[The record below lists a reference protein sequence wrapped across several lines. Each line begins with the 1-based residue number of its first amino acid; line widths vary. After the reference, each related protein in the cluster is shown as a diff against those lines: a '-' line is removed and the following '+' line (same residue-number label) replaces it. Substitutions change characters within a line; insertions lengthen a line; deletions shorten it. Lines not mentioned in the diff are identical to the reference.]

1 MIFFKRDDLDAQAR
15 FNLALAM
22 YNRGVD
28 DWGLVT
34 ELAKRHNVSREFL
47 YQNARLIEN
56 AFQAHAAVPA
66 ENLSSIDFD
75 KLLLCLR
82 LYCKSSIDGITRLF
96 KEMGWNCGS
105 AGYVSEFLSAVASR
119 CAIEIPAMEHPVIF
133 LLDETFANGE
143 PILVA
148 MEALSHYIYAIC
160 FASDRKAETWE
171 EALKKL
177 QAAGVDIGLNVKDQG
192 GSLKAAVKE
201 LRLTERAD
209 LFHLLKPFDPFLGH
223 LERRAY
229 GAIENEHERLRVF
242 GNRKTRESRQKAR
255 KQYKQA
261 RREADQA
268 IRRSDN
274 YDYLHL
280 CLHEAFNSFSCEG
293 RLRTKAEAEN
303 DLMAAMELIETEFA
317 CHQKILDAVKFL
329 RQNLSDYWSYFEQL
343 EQIVAGYA
351 GIIPEYSLHAA
362 CLSWQLDRKSRAVKS
377 GSLKKKFARRAKDL
391 LEFILTGADNKFNDK
406 VKALFAELDSNVRSS
421 SPLEAINSVIRTTL
435 NSCRGQITQ
444 ETLNMIAFFM
454 NHRQAFR
461 GRYAGSSPYERL
473 TGISEKGSPIEKIL
487 ELSSRYAGN
496 TFAGKEQA
504 APELV
509 LLKAS

>member
-56 AFQAHAAVPA
+56 AFQTQTAVPA
-66 ENLSSIDFD
+66 ERLSAIDFD

-82 LYCKSSIDGITRLF
+82 LYCKSSIDGISRLF
-96 KEMGWNCGS
+96 KEMGWSCGS
-105 AGYVSEFLSAVASR
+105 TGYVSEFLSRTASR

-133 LLDETFANGE
+133 LLDETFTNGE
-143 PILVA
+143 PILVV

-160 FASDRKAETWE
+160 LASDRKAETWE
-171 EALKKL
+171 SVLKKL
-177 QAAGVDIGLNVKDQG
+177 QDAGVNIKLNVKDQG

-201 LRLTERAD
+201 LHLVERAD

-229 GAIENEHERLRVF
+229 GAIENEYERLRVF
-242 GNRKTRESRQKAR
+242 GNRKTRESCQKAR

-261 RREADQA
+261 CRAASQA
-268 IRRSDN
+268 MRRSDN

-293 RLRTKAEAEN
+293 LLRTKAEAEN
-303 DLMAAMELIETEFA
+303 DLMAAMELIETEFSY
-317 CHQKILDAVKFL
+317 HQKILDAVKFL
-329 RQNLSDYWSYFEQL
+329 RQNLADYWSYFEQL
-343 EQIVAGYA
+343 EQIVTGYA

-377 GSLKKKFARRAKDL
+377 GCLKRKFARQAKEL
-391 LEFILTGADNKFNDK
+391 LELTLTGADDKFNGK
-406 VKALFAELDSNVRSS
+406 VKTLFAELDSNVRSS
-421 SPLEAINSVIRTTL
+421 SPLEAINSVVRTTL

-454 NHRQAFR
+454 NHRQALR

-473 TGISEKGSPIEKIL
+473 TGIREKGSPIKKLL
-487 ELSSRYAGN
+487 ELSNRNADD
-496 TFAGKEQA
+496 TFSGGKQA
-504 APELV
+504 ATELV

>member
-1 MIFFKRDDLDAQAR
+1 MIFFRREDLDAHAR

-34 ELAKRHNVSREFL
+34 ELANRHNVSREFL
-47 YQNARLIEN
+47 YQNARLIEE
-56 AFQAHAAVPA
+56 AFQPHAAVPA
-66 ENLSSIDFD
+66 ESFSSIDFD

-82 LYCKSSIDGITRLF
+82 LYCKSSIDGISRLF
-96 KEMGWNCGS
+96 KEMGWSRGS
-105 AGYVSEFLSAVASR
+105 AGHVSEFLSAVASR

-133 LLDETFANGE
+133 LLDETFNNGE
-143 PILVA
+143 PILVV

-160 FASDRKAETWE
+160 PASDRKAKTWE
-171 EALKKL
+171 DVLKKL
-177 QAAGVDIGLNVKDQG
+177 QDAGVDIGLNVKDQG

-229 GAIENEHERLRVF
+229 GAIENEYERLRIF
-242 GNRKTRESRQKAR
+242 GNRKTMESCQKAR

-261 RREADQA
+261 CRAASQA
-268 IRRSDN
+268 MRLSDN
-274 YDYLHL
+274 YNYLHL
-280 CLHEAFNSFSCEG
+280 CLHESFNSFSCEG
-293 RLRTKAEAEN
+293 QLRTKAEAGN
-303 DLMAAMELIETEFA
+303 DLMAAMELIETEFSY
-317 CHQKILDAVKFL
+317 HQKILDAVKFL
-329 RQNLSDYWSYFEQL
+329 RQNLADYWSYFEQL
-343 EQIVAGYA
+343 EQIVTGYA

-377 GSLKKKFARRAKDL
+377 GSLKKKFARHAKEL
-391 LEFILTGADNKFNDK
+391 LELILTGADDKFNDR
-406 VKALFAELDSNVRSS
+406 VKALFADLDSNVRSS
-421 SPLEAINSVIRTTL
+421 SPLEAINSVIRTML
-435 NSCRGQITQ
+435 NSCRGQISQ

-454 NHRQAFR
+454 NHRQALR

-473 TGISEKGSPIEKIL
+473 TGISEKGSPIEKLL
-487 ELSSRYAGN
+487 ELSSRNAVN
-496 TFAGKEQA
+496 ASSSEVQA

>member
-1 MIFFKRDDLDAQAR
+1 MLFFKRVDLNAHAR
-15 FNLALAM
+15 LNLALSM
-22 YNRGVD
+22 HNRGVD

-56 AFQAHAAVPA
+56 AFQSHAAVPA
-66 ENLSSIDFD
+66 ESFSFIDFD

-82 LYCKSSIDGITRLF
+82 LHCKSSIDGITRLF
-96 KEMGWNCGS
+96 KEMGWSCGS
-105 AGYVSEFLSAVASR
+105 AGHVSEFLSRVAYR
-119 CAIEIPAMEHPVIF
+119 CAIEIPAMEHPVIL
-133 LLDETFANGE
+133 LLDETFTNGE
-143 PILVA
+143 PILVV

-160 FASDRKAETWE
+160 LASDRKAKTWE
-171 EALKKL
+171 DVLKKL
-177 QAAGVDIGLNVKDQG
+177 QDAGVDIGLNVKDQG

-201 LRLTERAD
+201 LRLAERAD

-229 GAIENEHERLRVF
+229 GAIGDEYERLRVF
-242 GNRKTRESRQKAR
+242 GNRKTRESRQKAM
-255 KQYKQA
+255 KLYKQA
-261 RREADQA
+261 CRATREAM
-268 IRRSDN
+268 RLSDN
-274 YDYLHL
+274 YDYLHK

-303 DLMAAMELIETEFA
+303 DLMAAMELIEGEFSSN
-317 CHQKILDAVKFL
+317 QKILDAVKFL

-351 GIIPEYSLHAA
+351 KIIPEYSLHAA

-377 GSLKKKFARRAKDL
+377 GSLKKKFARYAKEL
-391 LEFILTGADNKFNDK
+391 LELILTGADDKFKDK
-406 VKALFAELDSNVRSS
+406 VKSLFVELDSNVRSS

-444 ETLNMIAFFM
+444 DALNMIALFM
-454 NHRQAFR
+454 NHRQASR

-473 TGISEKGSPIEKIL
+473 TGSSEKGSPIEKIL
-487 ELSSRYAGN
+487 ELSSRKTSNAFTGE
-496 TFAGKEQA
+496 EQA
-504 APELV
+504 ATELA
-509 LLKAS
+509 LLQAS